1 MEKKRTGEQV
11 KNTLTAAEVAALQ
24 SNLETMQ
31 YTHLR
36 PREPNGGMVI
46 VYDRVGPGQILQDGL
61 QNAIVNAG
69 FPVTDVSK
77 T

>member
-1 MEKKRTGEQV
+1 MEKKRTGDQV
-11 KNTLTAAEVAALQ
+11 ENTLIADEVAAL
-24 SNLETMQ
+24 SHNPETMQ
-31 YTHLR
+31 YTHAR
-36 PREPNGGMVI
+36 TPEPDGSMVI

-69 FPVTDVSK
+69 FSVNDVSK